1 MLLGKC
7 NIMLSDTPS
16 SDTYLHFLRE
26 NGDKAHISRFTL
38 ISQSGGSLLFH
49 SSEKFS
55 FITKLLSRDVV
66 RRPQKG
72 GNSVPVMLNI
82 KKKTNPRP
90 PYSEA
95 ELWHF
100 TQ

>member
-38 ISQSGGSLLFH
+38 INQSGGSLLFH
-49 SSEKFS
+49 SSEKS
-55 FITKLLSRDVV
+55 KFITKVISRDVV
-66 RRPQKG
+66 RRPQHG
-72 GNSVPVMLNI
+72 GNSVPVMLTI
-82 KKKTNPRP
+82 KNKNKPQTT
-90 PYSEA
+90 
-95 ELWHF
+95 L
-100 TQ
+100 Q